1 MYFSVSSILLGLA
14 ATASAI
20 DIRAHIGSSCAGA
33 YVACVNINP
42 NVCCSFSSSGSS
54 GRSSISVVAVRET
67 SFSQLTKVSELMN
80 GDQIPS
86 NWRIR
91 AEAYTGGGCSFTGGQ
106 YDSNGGTT
114 ICLPYTTRGDRTGGK
129 YWFLNRK
136 RADDLSCPAEQ
147 PGAGKCEA
155 VVKPDVLGLAD
166 GTAYNIA
173 DLADEKVQEL
183 EKIAETGAGADAVPA
198 EFQTLQ
204 IEA

>member
-1 MYFSVSSILLGLA
+1 MYFSVSSILLGLV

-54 GRSSISVVAVRET
+54 GRSSISVVA
-67 SFSQLTKVSELMN
+67 
-80 GDQIPS
+80 
-86 NWRIR
+86 
-91 AEAYTGGGCSFTGGQ
+91 
-106 YDSNGGTT
+106 
-114 ICLPYTTRGDRTGGK
+114 
-129 YWFLNRK
+129 

-204 IEA
+204 IEG

>member
-20 DIRAHIGSSCAGA
+20 DIRAHVGDNCAGG
-33 YVACVNINP
+33 YTACVGINP
-42 NVCCSFSSSGSS
+42 NVCCSFSSSASS
-54 GRSSISVVAVRET
+54 GRA
-67 SFSQLTKVSELMN
+67 KLMD
-80 GDQIPS
+80 GEQIPS

-106 YDSNGGTT
+106 RDSNGATT